1 VGKLMKESIGGE
13 NTQLDNMER
22 KVNIMDIGVI
32 LAYFS
37 QVEISPT
44 KAKTL
49 DLERKVINPG
59 LTTQANHREDSTAS
73 SLDSK
78 TNF

>member
-1 VGKLMKESIGGE
+1 MKESIGGE
-13 NTQLDNMER
+13 NIQLDNMER

-37 QVEISPT
+37 QIEISPT
-44 KAKTL
+44 KAQTL
-49 DLERKVINPG
+49 DLERKVINPD
-59 LTTQANHREDSTAS
+59 LTTKANHREDSATNS
-73 SLDSK
+73 SDSK